1 MRFVIVTG
9 MSGAGKTSVLKFL
22 EDINFFCV
30 DNLPPA
36 LLPKFAELCY
46 EQEGEIERVAMG
58 IDIRGGRLFNDLFEV
73 LSDLQSKGYQYEI
86 LYLDASDEVLIKRYK
101 ETRRSHPLSRNG
113 SIQEGIL
120 KEREMLRD
128 VKTKA
133 TYIIDTS
140 QALTR
145 QLKEQINGIFLENKK
160 HENLVITIQSFGF
173 KYGIPTDSDLVFDV
187 RFLPNPFY
195 IQELKE
201 LTGNDEP
208 VSSYVMQFEE
218 SKMFLAKLVDMV
230 EFLIPLYI
238 KEGKNNLVISI
249 GCTGGKHR
257 SVTLANALFHAL
269 GQEKHTL
276 LLQHHDIE
284 KDARHKK

>member
-73 LSDLQSKGYQYEI
+73 LSDLQAKGYEYEI
-86 LYLDASDEVLIKRYK
+86 LFLDASDEVLIKRYK

-120 KEREMLRD
+120 KERDMLCD

-145 QLKEQINGIFLENKK
+145 QLKEQINDIFVENKK

-218 SKMFLAKLVDMV
+218 SQIFLQKLVDMV

-257 SVTLANALFHAL
+257 SVTLANALYGAL
-269 GQEKHTL
+269 GEDRHML
-276 LLQHHDIE
+276 LLKHHDIE

>member
-1 MRFVIVTG
+1 

-73 LSDLQSKGYQYEI
+73 LSDLQSKGYEYEI
-86 LYLDASDEVLIKRYK
+86 LFLDASDEVLIKRYK

-120 KEREMLRD
+120 KEREILRN

-145 QLKEQINGIFLENKK
+145 QLKEQINGIFVENKK

-195 IQELKE
+195 ISELKE

-218 SKMFLAKLVDMV
+218 SQIFLNKLVDMV

-257 SVTLANALFHAL
+257 SVTLANALYQAL
-269 GQEKHTL
+269 GQENHTL
-276 LLQHHDIE
+276 ILQHHDIE

>member
-9 MSGAGKTSVLKFL
+9 ISGAGKTSVLKFL

-30 DNLPPA
+30 DNIPPA

-58 IDIRGGRLFNDLFEV
+58 IDIRGGKLFDTLFEV
-73 LSDLQSKGYQYEI
+73 LSDLEEKGYQYEI
-86 LYLDASDEVLIKRYK
+86 LFLDASDEVLIKRYK
-101 ETRRSHPLSRNG
+101 ETRRSHPLSKGG
-113 SIQEGIL
+113 SIQDGI
-120 KEREMLRD
+120 KQEREILQG
-128 VKTKA
+128 VKARA

-140 QALTR
+140 HLLTR
-145 QLKEQINGIFLENKK
+145 QLKEQINRIFVENQSY
-160 HENLVITIQSFGF
+160 ENLMVTIRSFGF

-201 LTGNDEP
+201 MTGNDKP
-208 VSSYVMQFEE
+208 VSDYVMSFQE
-218 SKMFLAKLVDMV
+218 SQVFLKKLVDMV

-257 SVTLANALFHAL
+257 SVTLANALYASL
-269 GQEKHTL
+269 DQEQHTL
-276 LLQHHDIE
+276 LLKHHDIE